1 MGSLFMFISALKHE
15 AGLSLLRAV
24 RKEIWEETRQTR
36 KGVWTRELLRE
47 LLGMERNL
55 KYTEKIQQ
63 L

>member
-1 MGSLFMFISALKHE
+1 MGSLFMFISVLKHE

-24 RKEIWEETRQTR
+24 RKEIWEETRQNQR
-36 KGVWTRELLRE
+36 GLWTRELLRE

-55 KYTEKIQQ
+55 KYTEKRQQ